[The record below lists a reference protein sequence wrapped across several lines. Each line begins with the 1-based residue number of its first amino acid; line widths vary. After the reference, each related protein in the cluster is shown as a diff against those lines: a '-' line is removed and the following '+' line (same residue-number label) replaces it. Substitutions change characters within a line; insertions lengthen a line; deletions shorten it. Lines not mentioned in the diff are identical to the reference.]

1 MKGKMTSK
9 MAGKMPAAAMTT
21 PGYSRLLWMTVLS
34 FAFMYCLMYAMVD
47 RFENVWGS
55 YNQFYMAA
63 LMTSPMVGLE
73 LLLMGHMY
81 ANKRRNALLVGL
93 SAVALVVFWL
103 LIRQQVAIDDRQFLR
118 SMIPHHAGAIL
129 MCEQASLK
137 DPRIADLCKGIIASQ
152 TEEIARMKALL
163 GKPPES

>member
-1 MKGKMTSK
+1 MKGKMT
-9 MAGKMPAAAMTT
+9 GKMTGKMHAAAMTT

-47 RFENVWGS
+47 RFGNVWSS
-55 YNQFYMAA
+55 YNQFYMAG

-73 LLLMGHMY
+73 LLLMGRMY
-81 ANKRRNALLVGL
+81 ANKRLNALLVGL

-103 LIRQQVAIDDRQFLR
+103 LIRHQAGIADRQFLR

-129 MCEQASLK
+129 MCEQASIK
-137 DPRIADLCKGIIASQ
+137 DPRIADLCKGIITSQ

-163 GKPPES
+163 GEPPEN

>member
-1 MKGKMTSK
+1 MKDKMPGKMH
-9 MAGKMPAAAMTT
+9 AAAMTT

-34 FAFMYCLMYAMVD
+34 FIFMYCLMYAMVD
-47 RFENVWGS
+47 RFGNVWSS
-55 YNQFYMAA
+55 YNQFYMAG

-81 ANKRRNALLVGL
+81 ANKRRNALLLAL

-103 LIRQQVAIDDRQFLR
+103 LIRQQAGIGDRQFLR

-129 MCEQASLK
+129 MCEQSSIT
-137 DPRIADLCKGIIASQ
+137 DPRIVRLCKEIVASQ
-152 TEEIARMKALL
+152 AEEIAQMKSLL
-163 GKPPES
+163 GEQPEN